1 MICPTCQTA
10 NAANARFCQNCGQ
23 PLARICANCG
33 AINPPNARF
42 CNQCGTPLTEV
53 ASAPV
58 TPPPAADTNGHN
70 GHAAQAEQT
79 ESVALRALAEES
91 KEQRR
96 VVTVLFADLTSSTEL
111 ADGMDPEDVRTLLS
125 AFFATMTREIRR
137 HGGTVEKYIGDA
149 VMAVFGL
156 PVAHEDDPVRAVRAA
171 LDMQAALRHF
181 NAERRAADGNAAELH
196 MRIGVNTG
204 DVAASGAAGDGRD
217 FLITGDPVN
226 VASRLQS
233 LAEPGTVLVGPRT
246 HRATSGAVRY
256 RALPNTTIRGKTRAL
271 KVWEALEITADSRV
285 PAPRPRGLDGLRA
298 PLVGRDVELELMDAL
313 FDRVRSERR
322 PHLVTILG
330 APGVGKTR
338 LAREFIQRSLGA
350 PALLSSNLME
360 DAAPASTGPNAS
372 NPAPRRP
379 LSPTMTVEAAE
390 APPLLLEGRCPVYGE
405 GITYWPLAEM
415 LRSYCGFGA
424 LDSAETSHARLLLAV
439 TETLRLAGKPDDP
452 ESVAAMLAHTI
463 GLGKDAEDGDRRM
476 MADQAESGQVQEGI
490 LRAWRV
496 FFEAVAARRSL
507 LVLVEDIH
515 WADDL
520 LLDLLE
526 YVAAKASNTPLL
538 LLCTARPE
546 LLERRP
552 DWGGGK
558 RNYALLSLEAL
569 SRASTNSLVNALLPG
584 DGLPEELRQGILEK
598 VEGNPF
604 YIEEIIHML
613 VDRGLIAHDR
623 RAGWRVA
630 PEFAGSAEL
639 ADPAIPDTIQGVLLA
654 RLDLLEPQER
664 DILQHAAVMGRYFW
678 SSALRTLAPHLATL
692 DLDAALMSLQRKDLI
707 RVSEYA
713 RHSVAPA
720 GEPVYAFNHNLT
732 REVVYSTIVRT
743 RRAHEHA
750 RVAELIEELARGRE
764 EEFAEL
770 LAQHYQQYYLQANLA
785 RSRNAAR
792 RQAVRAKALH
802 YLTLAGDRAAAR
814 HATAQAERFYG
825 EALSLPGAEADEAGA
840 RERVDL
846 LMRRG
851 DARRLALHIPDA
863 WYDYHDALEIWSTVG
878 PSEEPGERPTSDGEE
893 HTRLAD
899 EWRRRG
905 VRLYTYLVLLPT
917 RNGGVFHAPPSHDEL
932 LAYLEQGLQLAE
944 SCGGRESAEY
954 AWLLT
959 ARSFFWWSWP
969 EQRGERELLEALR
982 SAREAARILEALDDP
997 LGVSEALDGLGNILA
1012 ATTDLRGYLDS
1023 QRRRLAWVER
1033 IEEPIELVDMYSEA
1047 SLACHLV
1054 GEYAEAVE
1062 HAQTALRLAEAT
1074 EVEASRTQ
1082 ALRSAVL
1089 AWFEWDSFSEALT
1102 LGRQLRMAA
1111 THVEVVASHRH
1122 AWAIL
1127 ALAIAAART
1136 GVRDDTPGHVRREV
1150 ESMLRTETDKAQYLE
1165 VYRGRLALARGAT
1178 DEARDIFLSA
1188 LDYRS
1193 GRQGLAPL
1201 LAELAELGAR
1211 TGDTALYERFG
1222 AQALELG
1229 WRSGARKSLAQA
1241 TRARSIVAIGEERFD
1256 DAMTDVENA
1265 LQIYQSLGTTWEE
1278 ARTRYVLAGLYRRRG
1293 SDGDA
1298 ACAQTELARA
1308 LALFDALR
1316 AVRDIARARAALA
1329 GGDIRLP

>member
-1 MICPTCQTA
+1 MICPNCQTP

-23 PLARICANCG
+23 PLARVCANCG
-33 AINPPNARF
+33 AINPPDARF
-42 CNQCGTPLTEV
+42 CNQCGTPLTDV
-53 ASAPV
+53 STSPV
-58 TPPPAADTNGHN
+58 TLPPAAEVNGHN
-70 GHAAQAEQT
+70 GHAPQVEQT
-79 ESVALRALAEES
+79 ESVALRALAEETR
-91 KEQRR
+91 EQRR

-111 ADGMDPEDVRTLLS
+111 ADGMDPEDVRALLA

-204 DVAASGAAGDGRD
+204 DVAASGSAGDGRD
-217 FLITGDPVN
+217 FLVTGDPVN

-256 RALPNTTIRGKTRAL
+256 RALPNTTIRGKSRAL
-271 KVWEALEITADSRV
+271 KVWEALEMTAGSAV

-338 LAREFIQRSLGA
+338 LAREFIQRALGA

-360 DAAPASTGPNAS
+360 DAAAASNGPNAS
-372 NPAPRRP
+372 NPAARRP
-379 LSPTMTVEAAE
+379 FSPTAVAE
-390 APPLLLEGRCPVYGE
+390 ATEMAPLLLEGRCPVYGE

-424 LDSAETSHARLLLAV
+424 LDSAEVSYARLLLAV
-439 TETLRLAGKPDDP
+439 TETLRRAGKPDDP
-452 ESVAAMLAHTI
+452 EGVAAMLAHTI

-476 MADQAESGQVQEGI
+476 MADPAESGQFQEGV

-496 FFEAVAARRSL
+496 FFEAVAAGRSL
-507 LVLVEDIH
+507 LILVEDIH

-569 SRASTNSLVNALLPG
+569 SRVSTNSLVNALLPG

-613 VDRGLIAHDR
+613 VDRGLIMHDR

-630 PEFAGSAEL
+630 PEFADSAEL
-639 ADPAIPDTIQGVLLA
+639 TDPAIPDTIQGVLLA

-664 DILQHAAVMGRYFW
+664 DILQHASVMGRYFW
-678 SSALRTLAPHLATL
+678 ASALRTLAPHLATF

-732 REVVYSTIVRT
+732 RDVVYSTIVRT

-750 RVAELIEELARGRE
+750 RVAEMIEELARGRE
-764 EEFAEL
+764 DEFAEL

-792 RQAVRAKALH
+792 RQAVRAKAMH

-825 EALSLPGAEADEAGA
+825 EALALPGAEADEASM

-846 LMRRG
+846 LTRRG
-851 DARRLALHIPDA
+851 DVRRLALHIPDA
-863 WYDYHDALEIWSTVG
+863 WYDYHDALELWSTVEA
-878 PSEEPGERPTSDGEE
+878 SERLTSDGEDSKVD
-893 HTRLAD
+893 TD

-917 RNGGVFHAPPSHDEL
+917 RHGGVFHSPPAHDEL
-932 LAYLEQGLQLAE
+932 LGYLERGLQLAE

-959 ARSFFWWSWP
+959 AKSFFWWSWP
-969 EQRGERELLEALR
+969 EHRGERELLDALR
-982 SAREAARILEALDDP
+982 SAREAAHILEALDDP
-997 LGVSEALDGLGNILA
+997 LGASEALDALGNILA

-1023 QRRRLAWVER
+1023 QRRRLAWAER
-1033 IEEPIELVDMYSEA
+1033 IEEPTELVDMYSEI

-1062 HAQTALRLAEAT
+1062 HAQAALRLAEEA
-1074 EVEASRTQ
+1074 EVEAARTQ

-1089 AWFEWDSFSEALT
+1089 AWFEWDSFAEALT
-1102 LGRQLRMAA
+1102 LGRQMRMAA
-1111 THVEVVASHRH
+1111 TQVDVVSSHRH

-1150 ESMLRTETDKAQYLE
+1150 ETMLRTETDKAQYLE

-1178 DEARDIFLSA
+1178 DEAREIFLAA

-1211 TGDTALYERFG
+1211 TGDVALYERFG

-1241 TRARSIVAIGEERFD
+1241 TRARAIIAIGEERFD
-1256 DAMTDVENA
+1256 DALTDVENA

-1278 ARTRYVLAGLYRRRG
+1278 ARTRYVLAGLYRRRA

-1298 ACAQTELARA
+1298 SCAQTELARA

>member
-1 MICPTCQTA
+1 MICPNCQTA

-23 PLARICANCG
+23 PLARVCANCG
-33 AINPPNARF
+33 AINAPDARF
-42 CNQCGTPLTEV
+42 CNQCGTPLTGV
-53 ASAPV
+53 DAAPLTAPPSAES
-58 TPPPAADTNGHN
+58 NGRN
-70 GHAAQAEQT
+70 GHAPQAEQAD
-79 ESVALRALAEES
+79 SIALRALAEES
-91 KEQRR
+91 REQRR

-111 ADGMDPEDVRTLLS
+111 ADGMDPEDVRALLA

-181 NAERRAADGNAAELH
+181 NAERRAADPNAPELH

-204 DVAASGAAGDGRD
+204 DVAASGSAGDGRD
-217 FLITGDPVN
+217 FLVTGDPVN

-246 HRATSGAVRY
+246 HRAASGAVRY
-256 RALPNTTIRGKTRAL
+256 RALPNTSIRGKSRAL
-271 KVWEALEITADSRV
+271 KVWEALEMTAGSVV
-285 PAPRPRGLDGLRA
+285 PAQRPRGLDGLRA
-298 PLVGRDVELELMDAL
+298 PLVGRDVELEVMDAL
-313 FDRVRSERR
+313 FDRVRGERR

-338 LAREFIQRSLGA
+338 LAREFIQRALGA

-360 DAAPASTGPNAS
+360 DAAAAANGPNAS
-372 NPAPRRP
+372 NPTARRP
-379 LSPTMTVEAAE
+379 LSPPAVAE
-390 APPLLLEGRCPVYGE
+390 VAPPLVLEGRCPVYGE

-424 LDSAETSHARLLLAV
+424 LDSAEASYARLRLAV
-439 TETLRLAGKPDDP
+439 TEALRRASKPDDP
-452 ESVAAMLAHTI
+452 EGIAAMLAHTI
-463 GLGKDAEDGDRRM
+463 GLGKDGEDGERRM
-476 MADQAESGQVQEGI
+476 MADPVESGQVQEGI

-496 FFEAVAARRSL
+496 FFEAVATERSL
-507 LVLVEDIH
+507 LVLIEDIH

-526 YVAAKASNTPLL
+526 YVAAKSSNTPLL
-538 LLCTARPE
+538 LLCSARPE

-613 VDRGLIAHDR
+613 VDRGLITHDR

-630 PEFAGSAEL
+630 PEFADSPEL
-639 ADPAIPDTIQGVLLA
+639 ADPAIPDTIQGVLQA
-654 RLDLLEPQER
+654 RLDLLEAQER

-678 SSALRTLAPHLATL
+678 PSALRALAPHLAAI

-713 RHSVAPA
+713 RHGVAPA
-720 GEPVYAFNHNLT
+720 GESVYAFNHNLT

-814 HATAQAERFYG
+814 HAIAQAERFYG
-825 EALSLPGAEADEAGA
+825 EALALPGADADLLSV

-851 DARRLALHIPDA
+851 DARRLALRIADA
-863 WYDYHDALEIWSTVG
+863 WYDYHDALELWSGVEASERFARDGDDPATSVG
-878 PSEEPGERPTSDGEE
+878 
-893 HTRLAD
+893 

-917 RNGGVFHAPPSHDEL
+917 RHGGVFHSPPGHEEL
-932 LAYLEQGLQLAE
+932 LGYLERGLQLAE

-959 ARSFFWWSWP
+959 AKSFFWWSWP
-969 EQRGERELLEALR
+969 EQRGERELLDALR
-982 SAREAARILEALDDP
+982 SAREAARIMEALDDP
-997 LGVSEALDGLGNILA
+997 LGASEALDALGNILA
-1012 ATTDLRGYLDS
+1012 ATTDLRGYLES
-1023 QRRRLAWVER
+1023 QRRRLAWAER
-1033 IEEPIELVDMYSEA
+1033 IEEPTELVDIYSEV

-1062 HAQTALRLAEAT
+1062 HAQTALRLAEET

-1089 AWFEWDSFSEALT
+1089 AWFEWDSFAEALT
-1102 LGRQLRMAA
+1102 LGRQLRVAA
-1111 THVEVVASHRH
+1111 EHADLTASHRH

-1150 ESMLRTETDKAQYLE
+1150 ETMLRTETDKAQYLE

-1178 DEARDIFLSA
+1178 DEAREIFLAA
-1188 LDYRS
+1188 LDCRS

-1211 TGDTALYERFG
+1211 TGDTALYNRFG

-1229 WRSGARKSLAQA
+1229 WRSGAPK
-1241 TRARSIVAIGEERFD
+1241 
-1256 DAMTDVENA
+1256 
-1265 LQIYQSLGTTWEE
+1265 
-1278 ARTRYVLAGLYRRRG
+1278 
-1293 SDGDA
+1293 
-1298 ACAQTELARA
+1298 
-1308 LALFDALR
+1308 
-1316 AVRDIARARAALA
+1316 
-1329 GGDIRLP
+1329 RL

>member
-1 MICPTCQTA
+1 MICPNCQTP
-10 NAANARFCQNCGQ
+10 NAANAKYCENCGQ
-23 PLARICANCG
+23 PLARVCENCG
-33 AINPPNARF
+33 ATNPPGARF
-42 CNQCGTPLTEV
+42 CNQCGTPLSKTAP
-53 ASAPV
+53 ASA
-58 TPPPAADTNGHN
+58 TSGSRTDANGRN
-70 GHAAQAEQT
+70 GHAPDVEQT

-91 KEQRR
+91 REQRR

-111 ADGMDPEDVRTLLS
+111 ADGMDPEDVRALLA

-156 PVAHEDDPVRAVRAA
+156 PVAHEDDPIRAVRAA
-171 LDMQAALRHF
+171 LDMQAALRQF
-181 NAERRAADGNAAELH
+181 NAERSAADGAVAELQ
-196 MRIGVNTG
+196 MRIGINTG
-204 DVAASGAAGDGRD
+204 DVAASGSASDGRD

-226 VASRLQS
+226 VASRLQT
-233 LAEPGTVLVGPRT
+233 LAEPGSVLVGPRT

-256 RALPNTTIRGKTRAL
+256 RALPNTTIRGKSRAL
-271 KVWEALEITADSRV
+271 KIWEALEIVAGSTA
-285 PAPRPRGLDGLRA
+285 PAQRPRGLDGLRA

-313 FDRVRSERR
+313 FERVRSERR
-322 PHLVTILG
+322 PHLITILG

-338 LAREFIQRSLGA
+338 LAREFIQRTLGA
-350 PALLSSNLME
+350 PALLSSTLME
-360 DAAPASTGPNAS
+360 EAAAASTGPNAS
-372 NPAPRRP
+372 NPAARRP
-379 LSPTMTVEAAE
+379 FSPTAVAEALD
-390 APPLLLEGRCPVYGE
+390 APPLVLEGRCPVYGE

-415 LRSYCGFGA
+415 LRSYCSFGA
-424 LDSAETSHARLLLAV
+424 LDSAETSYARLVRAV
-439 TETLRLAGKPDDP
+439 TETLQRAGKPDEP
-452 ESVAAMLAHTI
+452 EGVAALLAHTI
-463 GLGKDAEDGDRRM
+463 GLGSGGEDGDRRVM
-476 MADQAESGQVQEGI
+476 TDPAESGQFQEGV

-526 YVAAKASNTPLL
+526 YVAAKASDAPLL

-569 SRASTNSLVNALLPG
+569 SRANTNTLVNALLPG
-584 DGLPEELRQGILEK
+584 DGVPEALRQGILEK

-613 VDRGLIAHDR
+613 VDRGLIMHDR

-630 PEFAGSAEL
+630 PEFAESAEL

-678 SSALRTLAPHLATL
+678 ASALRALAPHLATL
-692 DLDAALMSLQRKDLI
+692 DLDTALTALQRKDLI

-732 REVVYSTIVRT
+732 RDVVYSTIVRT

-792 RQAVRAKALH
+792 RQAVRDKALH

-814 HATAQAERFYG
+814 HAAAQAERFYG
-825 EALSLPGAEADEAGA
+825 EALALPGAEADEASIA
-840 RERVDL
+840 QRVDL
-846 LMRRG
+846 LTRRG

-863 WYDYHDALEIWSTVG
+863 WYDYHDALELWSTVEVSERLVRNG
-878 PSEEPGERPTSDGEE
+878 EEPA
-893 HTRLAD
+893 LATD
-899 EWRRRG
+899 NWRRLG
-905 VRLYTYLVLLPT
+905 VRLYTLLVLLPT
-917 RNGGVFHAPPSHDEL
+917 RYGGFYPAPTRDEL
-932 LAYLEQGLQLAE
+932 LSYLERGLQLAE

-959 ARSFFWWSWP
+959 AKSFFWWSWP
-969 EQRGERELLEALR
+969 EHRGERELLEALR
-982 SAREAARILEALDDP
+982 SAREAARLLEALDDP
-997 LGVSEALDGLGNILA
+997 LGASEALDALGNILA

-1023 QRRRLAWVER
+1023 QRRRLAWAER
-1033 IEEPIELVDMYSEA
+1033 IEEPTELVDIYSEV
-1047 SLACHLV
+1047 SLACQLV

-1062 HAQTALRLAEAT
+1062 HAQTALRLAEET
-1074 EVEASRTQ
+1074 ELEAARTQ

-1089 AWFEWDSFSEALT
+1089 AWFEWDSFEEALT
-1102 LGRQLRMAA
+1102 LGRQMRVAA
-1111 THVEVVASHRH
+1111 EHADITASHRH

-1150 ESMLRTETDKAQYLE
+1150 ETMLRSETEKAQYLE

-1178 DEARDIFLSA
+1178 DEAREIFLAA
-1188 LDYRS
+1188 LNYRG

-1211 TGDTALYERFG
+1211 TGDVALYDRFG

-1241 TRARSIVAIGEERFD
+1241 TRARAIRALGEERFD
-1256 DAMTDVENA
+1256 DASTDAENA
-1265 LQIYQSLGTTWEE
+1265 LQTYVSLGTNWEE

-1298 ACAQTELARA
+1298 ALAQTELARA
-1308 LALFDALR
+1308 LALFDALH